1 MILKIEGKE
10 HTFKYNVR
18 TLITYEKIA
27 DKPFS
32 VNGLSEWALL
42 AYAALLSGTPDADLT
57 LEEFLEIS
65 PEELKKIIDWL
76 IKQLGIDNQLKGEVE
91 EKKGSKKK
99 K

>member
-1 MILKIEGKE
+1 MILKINNIE

-65 PEELKKIIDWL
+65 PEELKKVIDWL

>member
-1 MILKIEGKE
+1 MILKINNIE
-10 HTFKYNVR
+10 HTLKYNVR

-57 LEEFLEIS
+57 LEDFLEIS

-76 IKQLGIDNQLKGEVE
+76 IKQLGIDNQLKGETE

-99 K
+99 N